1 MKRSRFSEEQIV
13 YAIRQAESGTPV
25 GDLCRQLGVSE
36 ATCYTWKKK
45 YAHLGVSELR
55 RLRQVEEEN
64 ARLKRLVA
72 DLSLD
77 KHMLSEAPA
86 KKSLRPARRREL
98 AAWFHETFQVSC
110 LRACRL
116 AQFGRASWYRRSRA
130 KDQTA
135 LRLRIRDLAHARPR
149 FGYMRIW
156 VLLRREGWLINRKRV
171 RRLYRLDGLQL
182 RMRVRRRKHIA
193 LHRGPAPIPAGP
205 TERWSMDFV
214 HDTLADGRPFRILTV
229 VDNWS
234 RHSPVLEAA
243 FRMSG
248 ETVGRALDGVLDEK
262 PGPRSITVDHGTE
275 FQSRALEDWAYR
287 RGVQLDFIRPGKPV
301 ENAFIESFNGRLRDE
316 CLNVHQF
323 ASLGEARAIIEAWR
337 MDYNHRRPHGS
348 LGHLTP
354 DEFVAQRQG
363 QQIIEEALYSG

>member
-1 MKRSRFSEEQIV
+1 M
-13 YAIRQAESGTPV
+13 
-25 GDLCRQLGVSE
+25 
-36 ATCYTWKKK
+36 
-45 YAHLGVSELR
+45 
-55 RLRQVEEEN
+55 
-64 ARLKRLVA
+64 
-72 DLSLD
+72 
-77 KHMLSEAPA
+77 
-86 KKSLRPARRREL
+86 
-98 AAWFHETFQVSC
+98 
-110 LRACRL
+110 RACRL
-116 AQFGRASWYRRSRA
+116 AQFSRAAWYRRSRA
-130 KDQTA
+130 RDQSA

-149 FGYMRIW
+149 FGYLRIW
-156 VLLRREGWLINRKRV
+156 VLLCREGWRVNRKRV

-193 LHRGPAPIPAGP
+193 LHRGPAPTPVGP

-214 HDTLADGRPFRILTV
+214 HDTLADGRPFRVLTV

-234 RHSPVLEAA
+234 RQSPVLEVG

-248 ETVGRALDGVLDEK
+248 ATVGQALDRVLDGVL
-262 PGPRSITVDHGTE
+262 GPRSITVDHGTE

-323 ASLGEARAIIEAWR
+323 MSIADAQTKIEAWR
-337 MDYNHRRPHGS
+337 VDYNQRRSHSS

-354 DEFVAQRQG
+354 DEFVAQRQAI
-363 QQIIEEALYSG
+363 QTAEEVVCSS